1 MGEIARWNGHK
12 FEVTPS
18 VIRSFTGLNIK
29 GSSKTEDKESGG
41 QGYVSRKQGQPKEIS
56 LTAHLS
62 AQLGCDVQ
70 TEAMSFVNQATSGS
84 KDYFYIGSK
93 KLLTCSLMLT
103 EASVSE
109 IGITNG
115 GKWVKADVKLTFKQC
130 SKNDGSSSSS
140 SSSGGGGGGSKKTS
154 VKKKSTT
161 TTKKTTTTNVL
172 QKVADGIKTAVT
184 TVVNKVKDTV
194 TKVKNALTGKTTT
207 QSPLA
212 KAVSTAVTKIKSV
225 VSAAKA
231 VTTQKKT
238 TTTKSTGGGGGGGKR
253 VNMVK

>member
-12 FEVTPS
+12 FEVTPN

-84 KDYFYIGSK
+84 EDYFYIGSK

-130 SKNDGSSSSS
+130 SKNDGSTGG
-140 SSSGGGGGGSKKTS
+140 SSGGGGGGGSGGSNKTS

-161 TTKKTTTTNVL
+161 TTKKTTTTN
-172 QKVADGIKTAVT
+172 
-184 TVVNKVKDTV
+184 
-194 TKVKNALTGKTTT
+194 
-207 QSPLA
+207 LA

-238 TTTKSTGGGGGGGKR
+238 TTTKSTGSGGKR

>member
-130 SKNDGSSSSS
+130 SKNDDSTGG
-140 SSSGGGGGGSKKTS
+140 SSGGGGSNKTS

-172 QKVADGIKTAVT
+172 QKVADGIKTAAT

-207 QSPLA
+207 QSTLA
-212 KAVSTAVTKIKSV
+212 KSVSTAVTKIKSV

-238 TTTKSTGGGGGGGKR
+238 TTTKSTSGGGGGKR

>member
-130 SKNDGSSSSS
+130 SKNDGSTGG
-140 SSSGGGGGGSKKTS
+140 SSGGGGGSNKTS

-238 TTTKSTGGGGGGGKR
+238 TTTKSTGGGGGGKR

>member
-1 MGEIARWNGHK
+1 VGEIARWNGHK

-130 SKNDGSSSSS
+130 SKNDGSTGG
-140 SSSGGGGGGSKKTS
+140 SSGGGGGSNKTS

-238 TTTKSTGGGGGGGKR
+238 TTTKSTGGGGGGKR

>member
-130 SKNDGSSSSS
+130 SKNDGS
-140 SSSGGGGGGSKKTS
+140 KKTS
-154 VKKKSTT
+154 
-161 TTKKTTTTNVL
+161 TKKTTTTTTKTSSIF
-172 QKVADGIKTAVT
+172 QKIGDAVK
-184 TVVNKVKDTV
+184 TVVTKVKDTV

-207 QSPLA
+207 QSPLQ
-212 KAVSTAVTKIKSV
+212 KAVSTAVSKIKSV

-231 VTTQKKT
+231 ATQQKKT
-238 TTTKSTGGGGGGGKR
+238 TSKPAGGGGGGTKR
-253 VNMVK
+253 VTMLK

>member
-56 LTAHLS
+56 LTAHLN

-70 TEAMSFVNQATSGS
+70 SEAMKFVDQATAGS
-84 KDYFYIGSK
+84 KDYFYIGNK
-93 KLLTCSLMLT
+93 KLMTCSLMLT
-103 EASVSE
+103 EASISE

-130 SKNDGSSSSS
+130 SKNDGSTGG
-140 SSSGGGGGGSKKTS
+140 SSGGGGSNKTS

-172 QKVADGIKTAVT
+172 QKIADGIKTAAT

-231 VTTQKKT
+231 VTAQKKT

>member
-130 SKNDGSSSSS
+130 SKNDGSTGG
-140 SSSGGGGGGSKKTS
+140 SSGGGGGGSNKTS

-172 QKVADGIKTAVT
+172 QKVADGIKTA
-184 TVVNKVKDTV
+184 VNKVKDTV

-238 TTTKSTGGGGGGGKR
+238 TTTKSTGGGGGGKR

>member
-130 SKNDGSSSSS
+130 SKNDDSTGG
-140 SSSGGGGGGSKKTS
+140 SSGGGGSNKTS

-194 TKVKNALTGKTTT
+194 TKAKNALTGKTTT

-212 KAVSTAVTKIKSV
+212 KAVSTAATKIKSV

-238 TTTKSTGGGGGGGKR
+238 TTKSTGGGGGSKR